1 MPELPEVETT
11 VLDLKNI
18 IGLSINKI
26 KIYRNNIRYPIPKKI
41 TTLTDC
47 FIICTSESEPQTRAI
62 YNHIKDELLKHN
74 LKPSNIEGYEQMKW
88 ILIDYINPE
97 FY

>member
-41 TTLTDC
+41 TTLTKNTSILS
-47 FIICTSESEPQTRAI
+47 IIRI
-62 YNHIKDELLKHN
+62 GKYIVIKLNISYSIIIHLGMSGRLKMH
-74 LKPSNIEGYEQMKW
+74 
-88 ILIDYINPE
+88 YI
-97 FY
+97 